1 MAHLCN
7 LHLEEVALLR
17 LLRSLGLE
25 KMHRERDLHAAAEH
39 GDGLVELL
47 AELFYAAIN
56 CTKKDTFLKG
66 LKKLS
71 TASQLTL
78 QDFIQT
84 PIVTAPSQLR
94 LEKASGSLLE
104 PTHRQSQFR
113 SQELEPAHKP
123 SSTRDRRDTL
133 TALMVAEGTLPRTS
147 ADFGLSVENATLK
160 MERDKLARELWD
172 GAQKQEAAAATEKA
186 RLAGLSMIYE
196 QKLKTLQ
203 EKVERLESSLRESR
217 QVFYEEK
224 TQLLASSRAIE
235 LQLAERQKELQQL
248 KSERASLAEDLAQA
262 YRLKDDWTNKY
273 LGCRD
278 EALSLSK
285 ELASRATRMCVLE
298 REVSRLS
305 EHQVDTQET
314 ERVDV
319 ETERLRARV
328 SKLAGQLRRRE
339 DRVAGL
345 KREREELR
353 MALAKERQVM
363 KEVLRE
369 SHGTLR
375 ELGSLLDSRSV

>member
-1 MAHLCN
+1 
-7 LHLEEVALLR
+7 
-17 LLRSLGLE
+17 
-25 KMHRERDLHAAAEH
+25 
-39 GDGLVELL
+39 
-47 AELFYAAIN
+47 
-56 CTKKDTFLKG
+56 
-66 LKKLS
+66 
-71 TASQLTL
+71 
-78 QDFIQT
+78 
-84 PIVTAPSQLR
+84 
-94 LEKASGSLLE
+94 
-104 PTHRQSQFR
+104 
-113 SQELEPAHKP
+113 
-123 SSTRDRRDTL
+123 
-133 TALMVAEGTLPRTS
+133 MVAEGTLPRTS

-160 MERDKLARELWD
+160 MERDKLARELWE

-217 QVFYEEK
+217 QAFYEEK

-278 EALSLSK
+278 EALSFSR